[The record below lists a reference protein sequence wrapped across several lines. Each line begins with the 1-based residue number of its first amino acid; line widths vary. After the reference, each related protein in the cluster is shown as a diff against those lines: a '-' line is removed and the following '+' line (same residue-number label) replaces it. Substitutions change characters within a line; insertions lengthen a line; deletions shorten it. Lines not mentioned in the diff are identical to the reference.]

1 MRACFDIG
9 SGSTKL
15 SIVKFQNNTMVELFS
30 DLQEVLYGH
39 NWKINGFLDQDI
51 QNQGINVI

>member
-1 MRACFDIG
+1 
-9 SGSTKL
+9 
-15 SIVKFQNNTMVELFS
+15 MVELFS